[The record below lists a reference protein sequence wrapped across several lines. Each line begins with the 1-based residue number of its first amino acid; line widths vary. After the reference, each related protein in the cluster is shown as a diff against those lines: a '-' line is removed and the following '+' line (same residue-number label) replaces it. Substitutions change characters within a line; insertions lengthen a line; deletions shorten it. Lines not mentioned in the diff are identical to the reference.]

1 MNRFEKAASFGAMMG
16 KRAGVADLG
25 KGSYM
30 YSDKNRYKP
39 GRNARLSVTWSK
51 EHMKDFEDTIIN
63 HAERLNREEALGIPR
78 NNPKYNIQEKDLAD
92 YDKAINWLPA
102 NAQAPHKE
110 KLNLLRASSG
120 AEMGKLAG
128 LGTLA
133 GIGLSRSGIFNA
145 PDAAV
150 GAGAGAL
157 IGGGGTA
164 LYDYLAGTAE
174 GKLTRALT
182 GAGVGGLAG
191 ALVGGANNRIRTS
204 AEARAHDQAG
214 LLMTNNLEDYRKELD
229 AKAWANFVDRDPKG
243 ARQIR
248 DRTFRDEAEKPVG
261 RVPQYYYDTPIPG
274 DTPSKGFGKASGL
287 ATIAA
292 ARILGRIG
300 TATADMYGI
309 DKESPGLRAL
319 AGAGTAGVIGGG
331 LGALGGYAMPPSVL
345 MPVMGKNKKPK
356 VDKEGNPIK
365 EETQLSRNQ
374 GALMIG
380 GGLGIGGL
388 IAGGLGGYLSN
399 YR

>member
-1 MNRFEKAASFGAMMG
+1 MNRFEKAAEFGS
-16 KRAGVADLG
+16 R
-25 KGSYM
+25 
-30 YSDKNRYKP
+30 
-39 GRNARLSVTWSK
+39 
-51 EHMKDFEDTIIN
+51 
-63 HAERLNREEALGIPR
+63 
-78 NNPKYNIQEKDLAD
+78 
-92 YDKAINWLPA
+92 
-102 NAQAPHKE
+102 
-110 KLNLLRASSG
+110 
-120 AEMGKLAG
+120 MGKLAG

-133 GIGLSRSGIFNA
+133 GIGLSRSGILNA
-145 PDAAV
+145 SDAAV

-164 LYDYLAGTAE
+164 LYDYLAGTEE
-174 GKLTRALT
+174 GKLRRALT

-191 ALVGGANNRIRTS
+191 ALVGGANNRINTL
-204 AEARAHDQAG
+204 AKDKANDQAE
-214 LLMTNNLEDYRKELD
+214 LTMTRSLADYRKELD
-229 AKAWANFVDRDPKG
+229 AKAWASYVDRDPKG
-243 ARQIR
+243 AKQIR
-248 DRTFRDEAEKPVG
+248 DRAFKDESGKPVG
-261 RVPQYYYDTPIPG
+261 RVPQYYIDTPIPG
-274 DTPSKGFGKASGL
+274 DTPTSSKGFGKESGL
-287 ATIAA
+287 ATMAA

-309 DKESPGLRAL
+309 DKNSPGLRAL

-388 IAGGLGGYLSN
+388 LAGGLGGYLSN

>member
-1 MNRFEKAASFGAMMG
+1 MELLTMNRFEKAAEFGS
-16 KRAGVADLG
+16 R
-25 KGSYM
+25 
-30 YSDKNRYKP
+30 
-39 GRNARLSVTWSK
+39 
-51 EHMKDFEDTIIN
+51 
-63 HAERLNREEALGIPR
+63 
-78 NNPKYNIQEKDLAD
+78 
-92 YDKAINWLPA
+92 
-102 NAQAPHKE
+102 
-110 KLNLLRASSG
+110 
-120 AEMGKLAG
+120 MGKLAG
-128 LGTLA
+128 LGTAA
-133 GIGLSRSGIFNA
+133 GIGLSRSGILNA

-191 ALVGGANNRIRTS
+191 ALVGGANNRINTL
-204 AEARAHDQAG
+204 AKDKVNDQAE
-214 LLMTNNLEDYRKELD
+214 LSMTRRLADYRNELD

-248 DRTFRDEAEKPVG
+248 DRAFRDEAEKPVG

-274 DTPSKGFGKASGL
+274 DTPTPTPSKGFGKSSSL
-287 ATIAA
+287 ATMAA

-309 DKESPGLRAL
+309 DKNSPGLRAL

-388 IAGGLGGYLSN
+388 LAGGLGGYLSN

>member
-128 LGTLA
+128 LGTAA
-133 GIGLSRSGIFNA
+133 GIGLSRSGILNA
-145 PDAAV
+145 PEAAV

-164 LYDYLAGTAE
+164 LYDYLAGTEE
-174 GKLTRALT
+174 GKLRRALT

-191 ALVGGANNRIRTS
+191 ALVGGANNRINTL
-204 AEARAHDQAG
+204 AGDAAKEQAQSSIDE
-214 LLMTNNLEDYRKELD
+214 LLDKYKRMHESKY
-229 AKAWANFVDRDPKG
+229 KAINEGGDD
-243 ARQIR
+243 
-248 DRTFRDEAEKPVG
+248 KP
-261 RVPQYYYDTPIPG
+261 
-274 DTPSKGFGKASGL
+274 FGKASGL
-287 ATIAA
+287 ATMAA

-388 IAGGLGGYLSN
+388 LAGGLGGYLSN